1 MMKLENLNNPFL
13 ILKSQKKWKILG
25 ISGSGQ
31 TAFPKDQTPFR
42 LGCNHLKFFP
52 FTWNTPGSYP
62 PIRAV
67 SGFMAS
73 HHGRG

>member
-1 MMKLENLNNPFL
+1 MIKLENLNNPFL

-25 ISGSGQ
+25 ILSSGQ
-31 TAFPKDQTPFR
+31 TAFPKNQTPFM
-42 LGCNHLKFFP
+42 LGCNCLKFFP
-52 FTWNTPGSYP
+52 FTWDTPGSYP

-73 HHGRG
+73 RHGRG